1 MIKRM
6 NNKHGKTRDSL
17 MSYIRLIPKFLAL
30 LIDLLRDPRVSSQD
44 KAILGATVA
53 YVLNPVDL
61 IPDWIPFMGLM
72 DDIYLV
78 PMALLRLIAKTDE
91 NILQE
96 HWKGSEDVI
105 HVLKNC
111 AGLAVNFLP
120 GRIKNAL
127 VANITTTQ
135 NEKTETN
142 Q

>member
-1 MIKRM
+1 
-6 NNKHGKTRDSL
+6 

-78 PMALLRLIAKTDE
+78 PMALLRLIAKTNE

-105 HVLKNC
+105 HILKNC

-127 VANITTTQ
+127 VANIKTTQ
-135 NEKTETN
+135 HKKTETN